1 MAETQAKDIQVK
13 QKQEVTPPAE
23 QTRPALVFTP
33 LVDIFETD
41 KEITLLADMPG
52 VKATDLKVDLRD
64 DVLTLIG
71 DATAPEGPEEGEV
84 VREYRTGRYYRQF
97 TISDVI
103 DQSKIEAVLTDG
115 VLRLALPKA
124 EAAKPRQVPVKVG

>member
-13 QKQEVTPPAE
+13 QKQEISTPAE
-23 QTRPALVFTP
+23 QTTPALVFTP
-33 LVDIFETD
+33 LVDIFEND

-52 VKATDLKVDLRD
+52 VKAADLKIDLRD

-71 DATAPEGPEEGEV
+71 DAAAPEGAEETEV
-84 VREYRTGRYYRQF
+84 VREYRTGKYYRQF

-103 DQSKIEAVLTDG
+103 DQAKIEAVLTDG
-115 VLRLALPKA
+115 VLRLSLPKA
-124 EAAKPRQVPVKVG
+124 EAAKPRQIAVKVG

>member
-1 MAETQAKDIQVK
+1 MTETQAKDIQVK
-13 QKQEVTPPAE
+13 QKQEVTSAAE

-52 VKATDLKVDLRD
+52 VKSTDLKIDLRD

-71 DATAPEGPEEGEV
+71 DAAAPEGAEEAEV

-124 EAAKPRQVPVKVG
+124 EAAKPRQIPVKVQ

>member
-1 MAETQAKDIQVK
+1 MAETQAKDIPVK
-13 QKQEVTPPAE
+13 QKQEVTTPAE
-23 QTRPALVFTP
+23 QTKPALVFTP
-33 LVDIFETD
+33 LVDISETE

-52 VKATDLKVDLRD
+52 VKAADLKIDLRD

-71 DATAPEGPEEGEV
+71 EATAPEGTEETDV

-124 EAAKPRQVPVKVG
+124 EAAKPRQIAVKVG

>member
-52 VKATDLKVDLRD
+52 VRATDLKVDLRD
-64 DVLTLIG
+64 DVLTLTG
-71 DATAPEGPEEGEV
+71 DATAPEGPEETEV

-124 EAAKPRQVPVKVG
+124 EAAKPRQIPVKVG